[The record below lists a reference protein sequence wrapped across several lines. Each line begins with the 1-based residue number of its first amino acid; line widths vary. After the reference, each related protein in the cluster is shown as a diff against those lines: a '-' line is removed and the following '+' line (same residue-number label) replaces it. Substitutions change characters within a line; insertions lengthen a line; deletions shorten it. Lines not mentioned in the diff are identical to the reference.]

1 MGSKMIKMKFIK
13 FLLLG
18 FFLAGLTPQ
27 LSAQQEAM
35 FTQYMFN
42 GLAIN
47 PAYAGSHES
56 LSATLLFRD
65 QWTGLPGAP
74 STQTFSVHSPIS
86 NAKIALG
93 LQVIHDK
100 IAIFNQYGVNGSYA
114 YRIFTEKGTL
124 SFGLQFGFTSYNA
137 DLSALSPQDPTDPV
151 FQGDVN
157 KVMPSFGAGVYYY
170 TDRFYLGL
178 SAPQLVTNSLTE
190 DIVEIDGDA
199 RQDRHYFL
207 TTGYMF
213 ELSHNVKLKPNILI
227 KAVEGAPIQ
236 MDLNANVLFSDVLWL
251 GVSWRS
257 LSDIDALIELQLT
270 DQLLLG
276 YSYDFASTTDLR
288 RVNSGS
294 HELMLNYRFRYSKN
308 KVITP
313 RYF

>member
-1 MGSKMIKMKFIK
+1 MTNMKTNLIKTILLPG
-13 FLLLG
+13 LLL
-18 FFLAGLTPQ
+18 LSLTEGW
-27 LSAQQEAM
+27 AQQEAM

-42 GLAIN
+42 GLALN

-65 QWTGLPGAP
+65 QWTGLPQAP
-74 STQTFSVHSPIS
+74 STQTFAVHSPIR

-100 IAIFNQYGVNGSYA
+100 LAIFEQYGVNGSYA
-114 YRIFTEKGTL
+114 YRIFTGKGTL
-124 SFGLQFGFTSYNA
+124 SLGLQFGFTSYHA
-137 DLSALSPQDPTDPV
+137 DLSDLIPQDPTDPV
-151 FQGDVN
+151 FQSNVS
-157 KVMPSFGAGVYYY
+157 KTMPNFGAGIYYY
-170 TDRFYLGL
+170 TDRFYVGL
-178 SAPQLVTNSLTE
+178 SAPQLVTNSLSD

-207 TTGYMF
+207 TVGHMF
-213 ELSHNVKLKPNILI
+213 ELSHNVKLKPNVLI

-257 LSDIDALIELQLT
+257 LSDFDALIELQIT

-276 YSYDFASTTDLR
+276 YSYDFASTTDLS

-294 HELMLNYRFRYSKN
+294 HELMLNYRFRYAKN

>member
-1 MGSKMIKMKFIK
+1 MGKKIKIYFIK
-13 FLLLG
+13 SVLLSGL
-18 FFLAGLTPQ
+18 FILSLAP
-27 LSAQQEAM
+27 SWAQQEAM

-74 STQTFSVHSPIS
+74 STQTFSVHSPIR
-86 NAKIALG
+86 NEKIALG
-93 LQVIHDK
+93 LQFIHDK

-114 YRIFTEKGTL
+114 YRIFTDKGTL
-124 SFGLQFGFTSYNA
+124 SLGLQFGITSYNA
-137 DLSALSPQDPTDPV
+137 DLSSLTPPDPSDPV

-157 KVMPSFGAGVYYY
+157 KVMPNFGAGIYYY
-170 TDRFYLGL
+170 TDRFYIGL
-178 SAPQLVTNSLTE
+178 SAPQLVTNSLSE
-190 DIVEIDGDA
+190 DVIEIDGDA

-207 TTGYMF
+207 TVGHMF

-236 MDLNANVLFSDVLWL
+236 MDLNLNALFSDVLWL

-257 LSDIDALIELQLT
+257 LSDFDALLALQLT

-276 YSYDFASTTDLR
+276 YSYDFAHTTDLSR
-288 RVNSGS
+288 INSGS
-294 HELMLNYRFRYSKN
+294 HELMLNYRFRYAKN

>member
-1 MGSKMIKMKFIK
+1 MSSKMIKMKFIIL
-13 FLLLG
+13 FVLLLIV
-18 FFLAGLTPQ
+18 GLTPQ

-74 STQTFSVHSPIS
+74 STQTFSVHSPIR

-114 YRIFTEKGTL
+114 YRMFTDKGTL

-137 DLSALSPQDPTDPV
+137 DLSALGPQDPTDPV

-157 KVMPSFGAGVYYY
+157 KVMPSFGAGIYYY

-207 TTGYMF
+207 TAGHMF

-257 LSDIDALIELQLT
+257 LSDFDALIELQLT

-276 YSYDFASTTDLR
+276 YSYDFASTTDLS

-294 HELMLNYRFRYSKN
+294 HELMLNYRFRYAKN

>member
-1 MGSKMIKMKFIK
+1 MIKMKFIK
-13 FLLLG
+13 FL
-18 FFLAGLTPQ
+18 FLFLCIVGLTPQ
-27 LSAQQEAM
+27 LRAQQEAM
-35 FTQYMFN
+35 YTQYMFN
-42 GLAIN
+42 GLALN

-74 STQTFSVHSPIS
+74 STQTFSIHSPIR

-114 YRIFTEKGTL
+114 YRIFTDKGTISL
-124 SFGLQFGFTSYNA
+124 GMQLGFTSYNA
-137 DLSALSPQDPTDPV
+137 DLSALGPQDPTDPV

-157 KVMPSFGAGVYYY
+157 KVMPNFGAGIYYY
-170 TDRFYLGL
+170 TDKFYLGL

-190 DIVEIDGDA
+190 DVIEIDTDA
-199 RQDRHYFL
+199 RQERHYFL
-207 TTGYMF
+207 TAGYMF

-236 MDLNANVLFSDVLWL
+236 MDLNANFLFSEVLWL

-257 LSDIDALIELQLT
+257 LSDFNGLVEIQLT

-276 YSYDFASTTDLR
+276 YSYDFATTTDLSR
-288 RVNSGS
+288 INSGS
-294 HELMLNYRFRYSKN
+294 HELMLNYRFRYAKN

>member
-1 MGSKMIKMKFIK
+1 
-13 FLLLG
+13 
-18 FFLAGLTPQ
+18 
-27 LSAQQEAM
+27 
-35 FTQYMFN
+35 
-42 GLAIN
+42 
-47 PAYAGSHES
+47 
-56 LSATLLFRD
+56 
-65 QWTGLPGAP
+65 
-74 STQTFSVHSPIS
+74 
-86 NAKIALG
+86 
-93 LQVIHDK
+93 
-100 IAIFNQYGVNGSYA
+100 
-114 YRIFTEKGTL
+114 
-124 SFGLQFGFTSYNA
+124 
-137 DLSALSPQDPTDPV
+137 
-151 FQGDVN
+151 
-157 KVMPSFGAGVYYY
+157 MPSFGAGVYYY